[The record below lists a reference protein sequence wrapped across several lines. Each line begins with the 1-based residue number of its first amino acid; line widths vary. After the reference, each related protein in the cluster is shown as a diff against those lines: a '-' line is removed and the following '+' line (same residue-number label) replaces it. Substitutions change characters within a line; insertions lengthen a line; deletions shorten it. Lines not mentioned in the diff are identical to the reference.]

1 MKPSKLTSCK
11 SLAVDFQSKFVFFFA
26 NIVLSFL
33 ASTDVQLFC
42 SRHWQHGSFDQIW
55 HRRTA
60 GMLSPSKVMKMDLPL
75 ESFKKNQCRFL
86 MKIISKTDFYLI
98 IIKLEGRGRILI

>member
-98 IIKLEGRGRILI
+98 IIKVEGRGRILI